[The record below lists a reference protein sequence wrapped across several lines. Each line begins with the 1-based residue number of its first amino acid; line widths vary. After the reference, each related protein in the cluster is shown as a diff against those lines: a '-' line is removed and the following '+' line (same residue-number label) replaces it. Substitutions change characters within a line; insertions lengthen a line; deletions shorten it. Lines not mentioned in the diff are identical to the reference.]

1 MQRNVSFLTQLQVR
15 CKILKPYT
23 DTMNNR
29 QHYYNMEN
37 PVAWMLV
44 ATIAAVVAVGAM
56 LFVFVQ
62 FIDVAAEEYNL
73 NNNKQLK

>member
-1 MQRNVSFLTQLQVR
+1 
-15 CKILKPYT
+15 
-23 DTMNNR
+23 MNNR